1 MSHPCDSF
9 TSPAMQTRST
19 ARAGVWL
26 GLAVG
31 VAVGVLGSVLLR
43 PVPAQA
49 GMLEVSSS
57 GDVVALTTDGGAGDV
72 LMVID
77 QRSEQVMV
85 YHVRNQSDLQF
96 LQRYSLRE
104 LFTSGKLQFGARPNS
119 PVPASPPGGR

>member
-1 MSHPCDSF
+1 MNQPTSHSATQPSQ
-9 TSPAMQTRST
+9 SQSA

-26 GLAVG
+26 GLGVG
-31 VAVGVLGSVLLR
+31 LAIGVLASTLLR
-43 PVPAQA
+43 PAPAQA

-104 LFTSGKLQFGARPNS
+104 LFTGGKLQFGSRPNS
-119 PVPASPPGGR
+119 PAPAATPGGR